1 MKKQDKKM
9 ASWQAMKQLLP
20 IIGRYRLLL
29 FISIILA
36 AVSVIFQLYVP
47 IIFGRAIDQIVGPGK
62 VDFPAIG
69 QDLVQILI
77 LVIVSA
83 AATWL
88 MGLINNKLTYWTV
101 QDIREKAIRQLQ
113 LLPLSYLDQHPS
125 GDIVSRI
132 IADTDQLSDG
142 LLLGF
147 SQLFS
152 GLITIVATLASCSA
166 SRWKLPSWF
175 WS

>member
-9 ASWQAMKQLLP
+9 DSWQAMKQLLP

-29 FISIILA
+29 VISIILA
-36 AVSVIFQLYVP
+36 AVSVILQLYVP
-47 IIFGRAIDQIVGPGK
+47 IIFGRAIDQIVGQGR

-69 QDLVQILI
+69 QDLVQILL
-77 LVIVSA
+77 LVLVSA

-88 MGLINNKLTYWTV
+88 MGLINNKLTYRTV

-147 SQLFS
+147 SQLFT
-152 GLITIVATLASCSA
+152 G
-166 SRWKLPSWF
+166 
-175 WS
+175 

>member
-9 ASWQAMKQLLP
+9 ASWQAVKQLLP
-20 IIGRYRLLL
+20 IIARYRLLL

-36 AVSVIFQLYVP
+36 AVSVISQLYVP

-62 VDFPAIG
+62 VNFPAIG

-88 MGLINNKLTYWTV
+88 MGLINNKLTY
-101 QDIREKAIRQLQ
+101 
-113 LLPLSYLDQHPS
+113 LS
-125 GDIVSRI
+125 
-132 IADTDQLSDG
+132 
-142 LLLGF
+142 
-147 SQLFS
+147 
-152 GLITIVATLASCSA
+152 LIHI
-166 SRWKLPSWF
+166 
-175 WS
+175 

>member
-9 ASWQAMKQLLP
+9 DSWQAMKQLLP

-29 FISIILA
+29 FVSIILA
-36 AVSVIFQLYVP
+36 AVSVILQLYVP
-47 IIFGRAIDQIVGPGK
+47 IIFGRAIDQIVGSGK
-62 VDFPAIG
+62 VNFPAIG
-69 QDLVQILI
+69 QDLIQILI
-77 LVIVSA
+77 LVLVSA

-88 MGLINNKLTYWTV
+88 MGLINNKLTYRTV

-132 IADTDQLSDG
+132 IADTDQL
-142 LLLGF
+142 
-147 SQLFS
+147 
-152 GLITIVATLASCSA
+152 
-166 SRWKLPSWF
+166 
-175 WS
+175 